1 MKWEE
6 VIDRTDLGEPY
17 ASMDFLEID
26 EICRIESYFKGRQI
40 AFKKC
45 IDDIDDMEKTYP
57 EICLILG
64 KEKARKLAKTFSGET
79 VYFPE
84 MKRACSGKVRQ
95 LILEQFDGNNY
106 SEIARKY
113 GYSERHI
120 RKIVKKGIA
129 QKNIYENQ
137 ISLFDIPK
145 KF

>member
-6 VIDRTDLGEPY
+6 VIDRADLGEPY
-17 ASMDFLEID
+17 ASLNFLDMD
-26 EICRIESYFKGRQI
+26 EICRIENYFKGRQI

-45 IDDIDDMEKTYP
+45 INDMEKAYP

-64 KEKARKLAKTFSGET
+64 EKKARKIAKTFSGET

-84 MKRACSGKVRQ
+84 MKRACSEKVRQ

-106 SEIARKY
+106 GELARKY

-120 RKIVKKGIA
+120 RRIVKKGVA
-129 QKNIYENQ
+129 QKHIYENQ
-137 ISLFDIPK
+137 ISLFDMPK